1 MVQIQ
6 LFTLS
11 LINVSVSLLIM
22 FHVVFF
28 SFYDTEG
35 AIEMVMCNL
44 PMFVLGLDF
53 YHDQSGKIV
62 FV

>member
-1 MVQIQ
+1 
-6 LFTLS
+6 
-11 LINVSVSLLIM
+11 M
-22 FHVVFF
+22 FHIVFF